1 MIRRVFDFGE
11 FPGKRSN
18 EMESAYYEDDKHEN
32 LSSRR
37 ALGRLLPLL
46 KPHTRWLL
54 ICLLLLAGSKAI
66 YLMGPNLIR
75 RAIDVDITNR
85 DYRGLVAT
93 VALYVLVQGLFLVTN
108 YFFRLRM
115 EIIGQ
120 KVMIVL
126 RKRLFDHVLK
136 LAISFFD
143 RNPAGRLMARIESD
157 TEALRMMFTNTVVA
171 MIGSLFLVAGM
182 FVWMAVVSWQ
192 LTLVVAILIPVIS
205 TALYF
210 YHRVTTPMWLVI
222 RKRMAD
228 VTASL
233 TEFLQGMEVIQIFDR
248 AGQVR
253 RRMNEINYRKYR
265 PQVVAEIIVTV
276 MFNFIFFMETFI
288 IALVLYFGIKWV
300 GVAAMGAGAAAGT
313 PAARAVAAPAA
324 VAGGLTI
331 GTLVMFISY
340 VRMFFEPVYL
350 AAEEIA
356 SIQRA
361 VAGAKRI
368 FGLLAVEERIPE
380 PVQPVAW
387 PRLETG
393 ITFENVWFSYTGDDN
408 YVLKDV
414 SFHIPRGMRFALAG
428 VTGGGK
434 STVINLL
441 LRFYDPQ
448 RGRILVDGIDIK
460 GISSEDLRRKIGL
473 VLQDIFIFPGNV
485 ASNVSLEASDYDVER
500 VMRACHAVSADRFIE
515 SMPDKYQTELADR
528 GANLSRGERQLLSFA
543 RALAF
548 DPEILILDEA
558 TSSVDPETEGLIQ
571 EGLAALMRGRTS
583 IIIAHRL
590 STILNVDRILVLRDG
605 EIIERGTHDELVA
618 ADGYYAKLFRLQF
631 ASANGQEAR
640 K

>member
-1 MIRRVFDFGE
+1 
-11 FPGKRSN
+11 
-18 EMESAYYEDDKHEN
+18 MESAYYEDDKHEN

-66 YLMGPNLIR
+66 YVMGPNLIR

-85 DYRGLVAT
+85 DYRGLVVT
-93 VALYVLVQGLFLVTN
+93 VALYVVVQGLFLVTN

-126 RKRLFDHVLK
+126 RKRLFDHVLR
-136 LAISFFD
+136 LSISFFD
-143 RNPAGRLMARIESD
+143 RNPTGRLMARIESD

-171 MIGSLFLVAGM
+171 MIGSLFLIAGM
-182 FVWMAVVSWQ
+182 FVWMAIVSWQ
-192 LTLVVAILIPVIS
+192 LTLVVAILIPVIT

-248 AGQVR
+248 ARQVR
-253 RRMNEINYRKYR
+253 RRMNDVNYRKYR
-265 PQVVAEIIVTV
+265 PHVVAEIIVVV

-288 IALVLYFGIKWV
+288 IALVIYFGIKWV
-300 GVAAMGAGAAAGT
+300 GVSAMGTGAAAGT
-313 PAARAVAAPAA
+313 AAAGAGASPAV
-324 VAGGLTI
+324 VGGLTI

-368 FGLLAVEERIPE
+368 FGLLSVQESIAE
-380 PVQPVAW
+380 PARPVAW
-387 PRLETG
+387 PGLKTG

-414 SFHIPRGMRFALAG
+414 SFHIPRGQRFALAG

-448 RGRILVDGIDIK
+448 RGRILVDGIDLRD
-460 GISSEDLRRKIGL
+460 ISSEDLRRKIGL

-485 ASNVSLEASDYDVER
+485 ASNITLEAGDYDIER
-500 VMRACHAVSADRFIE
+500 VRRACRAVSADRFVE
-515 SMPDKYQTELADR
+515 SMPDKYATELADR

-571 EGLAALMRGRTS
+571 EGLAALMRQRTS

-605 EIIERGTHDELVA
+605 EIIERGTHEELVA
-618 ADGYYAKLFRLQF
+618 ADGYYSKLFKLQF
-631 ASANGQEAR
+631 AAANGQEAN